1 MRHRTT
7 NRPVSRWSS
16 TLKPSPADSP
26 TYIESG
32 DNRIRRSMQP
42 ASDQQLD
49 PPPTV
54 QPPPPPLNHAPSTP
68 SLSLSPDDVKAINQQ
83 FPALTKACVH
93 LAQHDLKNL
102 TPDEI
107 AIAEGAAPRQTK
119 GSIMS
124 SAMAPP
130 PVRSKKPSKP
140 RRRVRGARLKNSE
153 SISLAQH
160 ERCCSI
166 CNHPE
171 RDTIEEAFLQWRSP
185 QHLWCE
191 FKLPS
196 RTSIYRHAHAVGLF
210 DKRSRNLRSAL
221 EHIIEDAERVKPT
234 AEGVIQAIRAYT
246 RVNRAGEWI
255 DPPTHVVVSS
265 GSSLASNSLN
275 TAASPSTVTEIQRD
289 LPTSQLVAPVVQN
302 LLDTRTQAENGA
314 TR

>member
-16 TLKPSPADSP
+16 TLQPSPAGSP

-32 DNRIRRSMQP
+32 DNRIRHSMQP
-42 ASDQQLD
+42 ASNQQLD
-49 PPPTV
+49 PPPVV
-54 QPPPPPLNHAPSTP
+54 QTPPPAESLAPSTP
-68 SLSLSPDDVKAINQQ
+68 SLSLSPEDVKTINQQ

-93 LAQHDLKNL
+93 LAKHDLKIL

-107 AIAEGAAPRQTK
+107 AIAEGTTPQKAK
-119 GSIMS
+119 GSVMAA
-124 SAMAPP
+124 AMAPP
-130 PVRSKKPSKP
+130 PARSRKPSKP
-140 RRRVRGARLKNSE
+140 PRKVRGARRKNSHAL
-153 SISLAQH
+153 SLAQH
-160 ERCCSI
+160 KRCCSI

-185 QHLWCE
+185 QNLWWE

-196 RTSIYRHAHAVGLF
+196 RTTIYRHAHAVGLF
-210 DKRSRNLRSAL
+210 DKRSCNLRSAL
-221 EHIIEDAERVKPT
+221 EHMIEDAERVKPT
-234 AEGVIQAIRAYT
+234 AQGVIQAIRAYT

-265 GSSLASNSLN
+265 GSALASNSLKLGG
-275 TAASPSTVTEIQRD
+275 APSPVTEIQRD
-289 LPTSQLVAPVVQN
+289 LPSSQLVAPVVQN
-302 LLDTRTQAENGA
+302 LLGTRMQAENDA